1 MDIFHIWV
9 DLKDGVRDTD
19 FAADLDTF
27 LGHLKA
33 YGMAV
38 KHRLTR
44 RKLGLGPDGLGE
56 FHIMI
61 EFENLA
67 QLDKAFQAA
76 AERAD
81 PVEQIHHAVN
91 AKVTN
96 FKAALY
102 RDFPDPHRVAGQ
114 ERF

>member
-1 MDIFHIWV
+1 MDIYHIWA
-9 DLKDGVRDTD
+9 DLKEGVRDTE
-19 FAADLDTF
+19 FTADLDAF
-27 LGHLKA
+27 LGHLESS
-33 YGMAV
+33 GLAV

-44 RKLGLGPDGLGE
+44 RKLGLAPETLGE

-67 QLDKAFQAA
+67 QLDAAFKTASS
-76 AERAD
+76 RAD
-81 PVEQIHHAVN
+81 PVEEIHHAVN

-102 RDFPDPHRVAGQ
+102 RDFPDPHRVTGQ